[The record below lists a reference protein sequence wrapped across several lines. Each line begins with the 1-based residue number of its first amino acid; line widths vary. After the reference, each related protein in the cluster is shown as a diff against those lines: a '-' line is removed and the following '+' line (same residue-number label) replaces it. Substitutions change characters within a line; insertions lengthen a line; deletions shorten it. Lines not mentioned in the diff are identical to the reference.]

1 MLRYAVL
8 WRSRVPVPVPH
19 AALLV
24 GSEVSWLW
32 RGTAWHNGI
41 DIFRVM
47 YCFQCNWC
55 FRLKFQLLES
65 KTAGS
70 GEEETQRPAD

>member
-1 MLRYAVL
+1 MLMYAVL
-8 WRSRVPVPVPH
+8 RCSGVHVPVPH

-32 RGTAWHNGI
+32 RGTTWHNGI
-41 DIFRVM
+41 DIFSVV

-55 FRLKFQLLES
+55 FRLKFQLLEP
-65 KTAGS
+65 KMAGS
-70 GEEETQRPAD
+70 GDRETQRPVD